1 MSEPNANHE
10 NDHDHEHDNE
20 HHIVSPIIY
29 LVILLSLL
37 FFTGLTVAVSY
48 KDMGQMRLFD
58 TGFTLYWNPVVA
70 LAIACTKMTLV
81 VLFFMH
87 VKYSTKL
94 TKLTVLS
101 GFFIFLALI
110 GMTLSDYVSRAWGRW

>member
-1 MSEPNANHE
+1 MSETKTNH
-10 NDHDHEHDNE
+10 DHEHEHEHDNE
-20 HHIVSPIIY
+20 HHIVSPAIY
-29 LVILLSLL
+29 GLILLALL
-37 FFTGLTVAVSY
+37 IGTGLTVWVSY
-48 KDMGQMRLFD
+48 IDLGQMRLFD

>member
-1 MSEPNANHE
+1 
-10 NDHDHEHDNE
+10 
-20 HHIVSPIIY
+20 
-29 LVILLSLL
+29 
-37 FFTGLTVAVSY
+37 
-48 KDMGQMRLFD
+48 
-58 TGFTLYWNPVVA
+58 
-70 LAIACTKMTLV
+70 
-81 VLFFMH
+81 